1 MTNEN
6 PQGVVRCVGKP
17 NEEVKVYLEE
27 KSDLFLKENMT
38 NRVGRFQLYYLLG
51 REYRLGRQ
59 TVYLIRGILEGE
71 SGNSRQIH
79 FTPEQLRSLQ
89 RRQQRQYPKY
99 QVLGWA
105 LNQPGYGNDG
115 AWRFAKENEEFFA
128 EAPILMMGD
137 GLDGSLAFYQWDDG
151 DYHEMGGYYVYSDQ
165 NPSDFRTGQLSEGSV
180 RAGLGSHIEAQK
192 ADEGPLPWE
201 LPMEEVKKPFL
212 SYLLK
217 EKKTPAS
224 IMPERKKQAENGPLR
239 ILTSLSAVLLMI
251 TIVMGMLLFN
261 SVSTLDGIRNQL
273 ETMDLQMEEMHKTMA
288 GVESTLIE
296 SAAPDQ
302 NSDAG
307 QQGEE

>member
-1 MTNEN
+1 
-6 PQGVVRCVGKP
+6 
-17 NEEVKVYLEE
+17 
-27 KSDLFLKENMT
+27 
-38 NRVGRFQLYYLLG
+38 
-51 REYRLGRQ
+51 
-59 TVYLIRGILEGE
+59 
-71 SGNSRQIH
+71 
-79 FTPEQLRSLQ
+79 
-89 RRQQRQYPKY
+89 
-99 QVLGWA
+99 
-105 LNQPGYGNDG
+105 
-115 AWRFAKENEEFFA
+115 
-128 EAPILMMGD
+128 
-137 GLDGSLAFYQWDDG
+137 
-151 DYHEMGGYYVYSDQ
+151 
-165 NPSDFRTGQLSEGSV
+165 
-180 RAGLGSHIEAQK
+180 
-192 ADEGPLPWE
+192 
-201 LPMEEVKKPFL
+201 MEEVKKPFL